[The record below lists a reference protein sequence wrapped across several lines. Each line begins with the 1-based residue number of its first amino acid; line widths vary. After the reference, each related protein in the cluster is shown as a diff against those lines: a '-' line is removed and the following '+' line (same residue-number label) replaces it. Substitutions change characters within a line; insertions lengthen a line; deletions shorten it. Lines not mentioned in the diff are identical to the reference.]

1 MNKKLN
7 VVMIDLFV
15 TALLILITSVSIHT
29 IVYFAEWLNI
39 NFVHLALYI
48 ILAFQLEPYVRKIV
62 LWIFAKISRWQ
73 L

>member
-15 TALLILITSVSIHT
+15 IALLILITSVSIHA
-29 IVYFAEWLNI
+29 IGYYAEWLNI
-39 NFVHLALYI
+39 NFVYVALYI
-48 ILAFQLEPYVRKIV
+48 ILAFQLEPYARKIV